1 MVLYVALFKSEIINT
16 FQLRTC
22 VPCSLV
28 STVAMDVGE
37 AAMTQHLESVSVNR
51 DTSLI
56 VTAKLAS
63 VVKTPTCDAFNM
75 KFITLFY
82 LILKS

>member
-1 MVLYVALFKSEIINT
+1 M
-16 FQLRTC
+16 
-22 VPCSLV
+22 PCSLV

-63 VVKTPTCDAFNM
+63 VVKKTPSRDALNM

-82 LILKS
+82 LILK